1 MYVKTE
7 TPSPFI
13 SEKNDRCGRF
23 QALNALSAFRGRLN
37 LLQTRPRSVPELPA
51 LEAKGGQRVVVVED
65 NPDSAKSLRKLL
77 ELCGYRVYVA
87 YSAADG
93 LRT

>member
-1 MYVKTE
+1 M
-7 TPSPFI
+7 
-13 SEKNDRCGRF
+13 
-23 QALNALSAFRGRLN
+23 
-37 LLQTRPRSVPELPA
+37 PELPA

-65 NPDSAKSLRKLL
+65 NPDSAESLRKLL